1 MKKIINLFVIVFL
14 LVILIACQKDDRT
27 HLNFY
32 VWGDSVEVSW
42 YERIAQDFYE
52 ESGIEVRILPST
64 GNYYENLNIYLGS
77 RKNAPDIFFTEQGEI
92 LSQLSTGRILDL
104 TPYITS
110 GALDIVSPDNPDGE
124 IELWNIND
132 AYKFDGESFGEG
144 SYYAL
149 IKDWSPDFMMWYNKD
164 HIDQYN
170 QVNDFDENDD
180 EFMHYPSETIPLSWS
195 EFMDMSYKLTIK
207 DGTTITRY
215 GTMLDRVPWKHLFQM
230 IQAGGD
236 TPFIDGKYF
245 NHESDAVKEAFTY
258 FSELQRGNLASAPTI
273 GPSGIGSGEAFANGN
288 LSFAWFGSWAYSAFS
303 FDNVSFNLG
312 IAPPPVPD
320 SENIT
325 EASNY
330 GVAAGMIALGI
341 NESSPLKDEAIL
353 FLNYYMTKGQEFM
366 AERGFNIPGNLKV
379 AESDIYLNPEDS
391 FLRYMNN
398 YFFNYAINH
407 THPLILNNHI
417 SQIAIETQIAKNFD
431 TFISNYNINQIDQ
444 LLSNIESDIRNEIG

>member
-1 MKKIINLFVIVFL
+1 MKKIMCLLSILL
-14 LVILIACQKDDRT
+14 LVAVFVACQKDNWKY
-27 HLNFY
+27 LNIY

-42 YERIAQDFYE
+42 YEKIAESFYE
-52 ESGIEVRILPST
+52 DSGIEVRILPST
-64 GNYYENLNIYLGS
+64 GDYYENLNIYLGS
-77 RKNAPDIFFTEQGEI
+77 KKNAPDIFFTEQGEI

-104 TPYITS
+104 SPYIET
-110 GALDIVSPDNPDGE
+110 GALDIVSETNPDGK
-124 IELWNIND
+124 IKLWNIND
-132 AYKFDGESFGEG
+132 AYRFDGDSFGQG

-170 QVNDFDENDD
+170 SLNGFDESHSEYMN
-180 EFMHYPSETIPLSWS
+180 YPSETIPLSWS
-195 EFMDMSYKLTIK
+195 EFMDMSYKLTQR
-207 DGTTITRY
+207 DGNTITRY

-230 IQAGGD
+230 IQAGGA
-236 TPFIDGKYF
+236 TPFINCKYF
-245 NHESDAVKEAFTY
+245 NHESDAVINAFTY
-258 FSELQRGNLASAPTI
+258 FSELQSGPKASAPTI

-320 SENIT
+320 QEHLTEND
-325 EASNY
+325 NY

-341 NESSPLKDEAIL
+341 NQSTPLKDQAIQ
-353 FLNYYMTKGQEFM
+353 FLNYYMTDGQEVM

-379 AESDIYLNPEDS
+379 AEGDIYLNPDES

-398 YFFNYAINH
+398 YFFNYAINY

-417 SQIAIETQIAKNFD
+417 SQIAIETQLAKNFD
-431 TFISNYNINQIDQ
+431 TFISNYNINHINQ
-444 LLSNIESDIRNEIG
+444 LLTNIESDIRNEIG

>member
-1 MKKIINLFVIVFL
+1 MKRIISIYVIIFLVIV
-14 LVILIACQKDDRT
+14 LIACQKDDRK

-42 YERIAQDFYE
+42 YERIAQSFYDE
-52 ESGIEVRILPST
+52 THIEVRILPST

-92 LSQLSTGRILDL
+92 LSQLSTGRILNL
-104 TPYITS
+104 SPYIQS
-110 GALDIVSPDNPDGE
+110 KALDVESVNNPNGQ
-124 IELWNIND
+124 IKLWNMND
-132 AYKFDGESFGEG
+132 AYRFDGESFGVG
-144 SYYAL
+144 DYYAL

-164 HIDQYN
+164 HIDFYN
-170 QVNDFDENDD
+170 SSNGYNESDV
-180 EFMHYPSETIPLSWS
+180 EFMHYPSETIPLSWND
-195 EFMDMSYKLTIK
+195 FMDMSHKLTQK
-207 DGTTITRY
+207 NGNTVTRY

-236 TPFIDGKYF
+236 TPFIEGKYF
-245 NHESDAVKEAFTY
+245 NYQSDAVKEAFTY
-258 FSELQRGNLASAPTI
+258 FSELQSGPKASAPTI

-320 SENIT
+320 KMNLT
-325 EASNY
+325 AQDNY

-341 NESSPLKDEAIL
+341 NQSSPLKDQAVQ

-366 AERGFNIPGNLKV
+366 AERGFNIPGNMKV
-379 AESDIYLNPEDS
+379 AESDLYLNPEDA
-391 FLRYMNN
+391 FLKYMNN
-398 YFFNYAINH
+398 YFFNYAIH
-407 THPLILNNHI
+407 YTYPLILNNYI

-431 TFISNYNINQIDQ
+431 TFISNYNINQINQ
-444 LLSNIESDIRNEIG
+444 LLANIESDIRNEIG